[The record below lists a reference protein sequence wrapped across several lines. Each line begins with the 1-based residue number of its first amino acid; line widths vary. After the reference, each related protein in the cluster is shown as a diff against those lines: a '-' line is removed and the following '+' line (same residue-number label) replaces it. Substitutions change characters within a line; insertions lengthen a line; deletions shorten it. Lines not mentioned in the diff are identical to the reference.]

1 MKNQIQ
7 VNLSESDSQ
16 NSLRIN
22 RALAERGVCS
32 RRKAEELIKSGKVRV
47 DGVLITDLAV
57 KISPDSEIVVDDVL
71 FPLRTKTVFFA
82 INKPVAV
89 ITSMRDPQGRKTVF
103 DLLPDSLKS
112 LRPYPVGRLDFF
124 SEGLLLMTNDGKLA
138 QELAHPRYEK
148 EKIYE
153 VLIRGPIPA
162 EAIRDMSSGLKLA
175 DGVRFLPVTIKS
187 RQLPDGN
194 SLLIMTLKQGLNRQI
209 RKMCAKWNL
218 VILRLK
224 RVSIGR
230 IKLGSLKPG
239 EIRML
244 NPDEFR

>member
-7 VNLSESDSQ
+7 VKPSESDSK
-16 NSLRIN
+16 NPVRIN
-22 RALAERGVCS
+22 KALADRGVCS
-32 RRKAEELIKSGKVRV
+32 RRKAEELIKSGKVRI
-47 DGVLITDLAV
+47 DGAVITDLTV
-57 KISPDSEIVVDDVL
+57 KISPDSEIVVDGIL
-71 FPLRTKTVFFA
+71 FPPVSQRVLFA

-89 ITSMRDPQGRKTVF
+89 ITSMRDPQSRKTVF
-103 DLLPDSLKS
+103 DLLPASLKS
-112 LRPYPVGRLDFF
+112 LRPVPVGRLDFF
-124 SEGLLLMTNDGKLA
+124 SEGLLLMTNDGQLA

-153 VLIRGPIPA
+153 VLIRGPVPG
-162 EAIRDMSSGLKLA
+162 EALRDMRSGLKLA
-175 DGVRFLPVTIKS
+175 DGVRFLPVKIKS

-194 SLLIMTLKQGLNRQI
+194 TLLIISLKQGLNRQI

-224 RVSIGR
+224 RISIGR

-244 NPDEFR
+244 DPDEFR